1 MYDRIP
7 YLNNSLSSWAIHRSD
22 LRCLVYYIRVCS
34 GVPTSAPLQ
43 KRVDNKSRGTTLAS
57 ARALYLDLLLHV
69 WLCILGGRNCRQEFR
84 RGVVYIDRSGD
95 GY

>member
-1 MYDRIP
+1 MQSGKQSN
-7 YLNNSLSSWAIHRSD
+7 LEWS
-22 LRCLVYYIRVCS
+22 RVTPEWKE
-34 GVPTSAPLQ
+34 VN
-43 KRVDNKSRGTTLAS
+43 NKSRGTTLAS

-95 GY
+95 RY